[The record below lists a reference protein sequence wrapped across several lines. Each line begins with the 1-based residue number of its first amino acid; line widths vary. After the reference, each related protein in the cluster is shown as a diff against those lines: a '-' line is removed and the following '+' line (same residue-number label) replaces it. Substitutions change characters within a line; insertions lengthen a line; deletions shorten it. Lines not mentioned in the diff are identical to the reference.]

1 MAEKTPVRIN
11 YDGSN
16 NAVGFAE
23 YQTADYIG
31 LEDGGTGATT
41 ATGARTALGFEIG
54 VNLQGYDSDLATIAG
69 LSHADGAFLVSNG
82 SALAYQNIDG
92 GTYS

>member
-16 NAVGFAE
+16 NAIGFAE

-31 LEDGGTGATT
+31 LEDGGTG
-41 ATGARTALGFEIG
+41 
-54 VNLQGYDSDLATIAG
+54 
-69 LSHADGAFLVSNG
+69 HADRSQQMINKRLFEQYSIDVDKNLKIKTRCYFCTLNIWSSNF
-82 SALAYQNIDG
+82 N
-92 GTYS
+92 